1 MQPDVSI
8 INWHKV
14 CLSTN
19 MVPNALDRLI
29 DPLKNAR
36 NPQTLSLRFCHAL
49 WNLFLTSSNYESRCS
64 SPI

>member
-1 MQPDVSI
+1 MQPDVPI
-8 INWHKV
+8 IDWHKV

-49 WNLFLTSSNYESRCS
+49 WNLFFDFIKL
-64 SPI
+64 